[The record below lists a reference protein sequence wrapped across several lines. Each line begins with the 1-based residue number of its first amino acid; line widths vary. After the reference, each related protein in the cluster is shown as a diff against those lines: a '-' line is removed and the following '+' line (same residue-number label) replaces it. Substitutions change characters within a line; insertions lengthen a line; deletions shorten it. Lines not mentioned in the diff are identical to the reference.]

1 MRSEFIKSRDHGG
14 GSIEIMCR
22 IYYRDYCNF
31 FVCSLFVLNL
41 IYGAT
46 GKPSK
51 ICGRSYRGDVN
62 DPFHLICFSKAQT
75 RF

>member
-31 FVCSLFVLNL
+31 FCVFA
-41 IYGAT
+41 IRA
-46 GKPSK
+46 
-51 ICGRSYRGDVN
+51 
-62 DPFHLICFSKAQT
+62 
-75 RF
+75 